1 MKIVEHATD
10 IYEIE
15 NFLTDEEQELFLHS
29 CTDDGWEES
38 HPGNIVKVMT
48 DSQEEIAE
56 KILFRLGKFFDNM
69 DSFTIVNRLRRLTTD
84 EFMHAHKDGGD
95 PSNPKVI
102 VFGVAIYLN
111 DEFTGGQLSY
121 PDISLSVNPKSRSA
135 VIHDAK
141 FNHEVKTVTSGNRYS
156 ITAFVYGDETTK
168 FNGHAQDTNQ

>member
-1 MKIVEHATD
+1 
-10 IYEIE
+10 
-15 NFLTDEEQELFLHS
+15 
-29 CTDDGWEES
+29 
-38 HPGNIVKVMT
+38 
-48 DSQEEIAE
+48 
-56 KILFRLGKFFDNM
+56 M

-84 EFMHAHKDGGD
+84 EFMHANKDGGY